1 MSASVIRLICP
12 NLRCRSVLAV
22 PVSAR
27 GKMVRCRKCGMRVR
41 IPSPNG
47 QPAPSNG
54 AAADTP
60 AAEEGQ
66 TAR

>member
-27 GKMVRCRKCGMRVR
+27 GKMVRCRNCGQRLR
-41 IPSPNG
+41 IPAKDG
-47 QPAPSNG
+47 QPAPSTDK
-54 AAADTP
+54 AAKP
-60 AAEEGQ
+60 APAEEGQ
-66 TAR
+66 AAQ